1 MHTVREESMRRRTKR
16 VKPEI
21 LGEILQKILKK
32 RNIPHTS
39 TDRYLLNIWRRAV
52 GPQIA
57 AQTHPDTLKRGSL
70 FVRVSAPVW
79 LHQLQFMKEEIL
91 GKINE
96 LSGKEEV
103 RSLFFTIGDIPSPPP
118 GNDGQ
123 PQPTPLLS
131 LLPGRDRN
139 MMRESLAAIRDPE
152 LRLILERVM
161 AGEISRRR
169 QSEKRKA
176 PAK

>member
-1 MHTVREESMRRRTKR
+1 MRTRARQ

-21 LGEILQKILKK
+21 LGEILHKILKK

-39 TDRYLLNIWRRAV
+39 TDRHLLNIWKKAV

-96 LSGKEEV
+96 LSDGKEGV
-103 RSLFFTIGDIPSPPP
+103 RNLFLTIGELPSPPS
-118 GNDGQ
+118 GAAGQ
-123 PQPTPLLS
+123 TPPDASLS
-131 LLPGRDRN
+131 PLPVRDRN
-139 MMRESLAAIRDPE
+139 MMRESLATVRDPE
-152 LRLILERVM
+152 LREILERVM
-161 AGEISRRR
+161 TREISRRR
-169 QSEKRKA
+169 QREKRKA
-176 PAK
+176 PGK